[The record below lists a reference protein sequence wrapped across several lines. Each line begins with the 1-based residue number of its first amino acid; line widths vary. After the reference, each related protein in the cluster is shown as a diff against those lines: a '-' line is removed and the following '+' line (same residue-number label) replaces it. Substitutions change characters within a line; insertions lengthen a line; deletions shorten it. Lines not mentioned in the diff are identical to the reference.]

1 MTAKSDPISGA
12 IPDDIQKMAF
22 EEALAALEQIVG
34 KLESGEVSL
43 EESIDIYTRGT
54 HLKRHCQDKLKDAQ
68 ARIEKI
74 TVSDS
79 GEASGTEP
87 FGEE

>member
-1 MTAKSDPISGA
+1 MAAKPETTPTT
-12 IPDDIQKMAF
+12 IPGDIQKMAF

-43 EESIDIYTRGT
+43 EDSIEIYTRGT
-54 HLKRHCQDKLKDAQ
+54 QLKRHCQDKLKDAQ

-79 GEASGTEP
+79 GEAGGTEP
-87 FGEE
+87 FDAD

>member
-1 MTAKSDPISGA
+1 MAAKPET
-12 IPDDIQKMAF
+12 IPDDIRKMAF

-43 EESIDIYTRGT
+43 EESIDSYTRGT
-54 HLKRHCQDKLKDAQ
+54 HLKRHCQEKLKDAQ

-74 TVSDS
+74 TISDS
-79 GEASGTEP
+79 GEPTGTEP
-87 FGEE
+87 FDEE

>member
-1 MTAKSDPISGA
+1 MAAKPET
-12 IPDDIQKMAF
+12 IPDDIRKMAF

-54 HLKRHCQDKLKDAQ
+54 YLKRHCQEKLKDAQ

-74 TVSDS
+74 TISDS
-79 GEASGTEP
+79 GEPTGTEP

>member
-1 MTAKSDPISGA
+1 MAAKRET
-12 IPDDIQKMAF
+12 IPDDIRKMAF

-54 HLKRHCQDKLKDAQ
+54 HLKRHCQEKLKDAQ

-74 TVSDS
+74 TISDN
-79 GEASGTEP
+79 GEPTGTEP

>member
-1 MTAKSDPISGA
+1 MAAKREPV
-12 IPDDIQKMAF
+12 PDDIRKMAF

-43 EESIDIYTRGT
+43 EESIDIYTRGM
-54 HLKRHCQDKLKDAQ
+54 HLKRHCQEKLKDAQ

-74 TVSDS
+74 TISDS
-79 GEASGTEP
+79 GEPTGTEP
-87 FGEE
+87 FGED

>member
-1 MTAKSDPISGA
+1 MAAKSEA
-12 IPDDIQKMAF
+12 IPGEIQKMAF
-22 EEALAALEQIVG
+22 EEALAALEEIVG

-43 EESIDIYTRGT
+43 EDSIDIYTRGT

-74 TVSDS
+74 TVSDN
-79 GEASGTEP
+79 GTASGTEP

>member
-1 MTAKSDPISGA
+1 MAAKQDPTTDA
-12 IPDDIQKMAF
+12 IPDAIRKMAF

-34 KLESGEVSL
+34 KLESGEVTL

-74 TVSDS
+74 TVSDN
-79 GEASGTEP
+79 GAATGTEP
-87 FGEE
+87 FGEA

>member
-1 MTAKSDPISGA
+1 MAAKTDK

-74 TVSDS
+74 TVSD
-79 GEASGTEP
+79 GDEATGTEP
-87 FGEE
+87 FSED

>member
-1 MTAKSDPISGA
+1 MAAKPEPI
-12 IPDDIQKMAF
+12 PENIQKMAF
-22 EEALAALEQIVG
+22 EEALTALEQIVG

-43 EESIDIYTRGT
+43 EDSIEIYTRGT
-54 HLKRHCQDKLKDAQ
+54 QLKRHCQDKLKDAQ

-74 TVSDS
+74 TVSDG

-87 FGEE
+87 FDAD